1 MKNVSTKLA
10 VATVV
15 AGTAV
20 AAGNNGT
27 VVHAEE
33 LATPVAETTTQTQDV
48 APRRNRLQKKKQ
60 RISWIR
66 LRKLKQMQDRKRML
80 QKIST
85 ILQKLTRTKSRKLQI
100 KHSRML
106 IKHRKMRK
114 MPSIRQRK
122 MRKML

>member
-48 APRRNRLQKKKQ
+48 AATQEPV
-60 RISWIR
+60 
-66 LRKLKQMQDRKRML
+66 
-80 QKIST
+80 
-85 ILQKLTRTKSRKLQI
+85 TKEEGSEN
-100 KHSRML
+100 
-106 IKHRKMRK
+106 
-114 MPSIRQRK
+114 
-122 MRKML
+122 

>member
-48 APRRNRLQKKKQ
+48 AARNRLQKKKQ